1 MKINKINHINKNKLR
16 FLQLTLTCILIL
28 ISFVLTVSFISCDTT
43 KKGTGTGNENNKD
56 SSQNENY
63 IEAEVVERDIASK
76 INLVG
81 KVVSRNEKS
90 LSFDLEGKITG
101 IAGLNTV
108 IKKGELLV
116 SIGNELLKKEID
128 DLKSDIKRKKEYIDH
143 LLKLKNITY
152 VGIEIKKQIAEEE
165 YNNTQGEDLDYM
177 YFKQKLLQLE
187 EEKEQTD
194 YNLLEAENDLNDL
207 EKSLSGKKSQLENVE
222 IYSPFEAL
230 IISKAAEVG
239 ELVNKNSSVLKIAN
253 LNEIIL
259 KVDIPEIDRMK
270 IKEEMPAGISFD
282 VYSGKKLEG
291 SVKEISKISKT
302 TDAGTFYEAIIEF
315 KNPSELAEEN
325 IDIAGLYGLNANIEI
340 VTEAKENITAV
351 PNDYIFKENGKKFVY
366 KKNADGI
373 EKIEIETGVS
383 DLSFTEIITNS
394 YLKVGDII
402 IKN

>member
-1 MKINKINHINKNKLR
+1 MKINKINLVINKNNLR
-16 FLQLTLTCILIL
+16 FLYLAKTCILIL
-28 ISFVLTVSFISCDTT
+28 ISFVLVVSFISCDT
-43 KKGTGTGNENNKD
+43 KKSTGTGNENNKGTN
-56 SSQNENY
+56 QKENY
-63 IEAEVVERDIASK
+63 IEAEVVEKDIASK

-90 LSFDLEGKITG
+90 ISFDLEGKITD
-101 IAGLNTV
+101 IVGLNTV

-116 SIGNELLKKEID
+116 SIGNETLNKEID

-207 EKSLSGKKSQLENVE
+207 GKSLSGKKSQLENVE

-230 IISKAAEVG
+230 IISKAAEAG

-253 LNEIIL
+253 LNETIL

-291 SVKEISKISKT
+291 SIKEISKISKT

-373 EKIEIETGVS
+373 KKIEIETGVS